1 MHTPEQIRTALRHHN
16 LSAVAKETGI
26 PYMNVWRLVRGDP
39 KRAGYETVR
48 GLSEYLDN
56 AASVVSNGNTTV

>member
-16 LSAVAKETGI
+16 LSAVARETGI
-26 PYMNVWRLVRGDP
+26 PYMNVWRLARGDQ

-48 GLSEYLDN
+48 ILSEYLN
-56 AASVVSNGNTTV
+56 RAEAGNDPKE

>member
-48 GLSEYLDN
+48 GLSEYLDTN
-56 AASVVSNGNTTV
+56 STKAEN